1 MSLTVNTNT
10 ASLNALTQLGR
21 ANRNL
26 ASSFKKLSSGLRIT
40 SAADDAAGLAV
51 AENLDSR
58 TRSARQAVRNTNDG
72 ISLIQT
78 AEGSAEAVQNMVKRM
93 RELAVQSAS
102 DTLQNTER
110 SYIND
115 EFATLASE
123 IDRIA
128 AVTAFN
134 GIQLADGSRPSLDV
148 QVGFNNSVN
157 DRITVTLGD
166 LQSSTLGIDTGTI
179 NVATA
184 GSAQAALSILDTALD
199 SINSYRA
206 DFGAAQNR
214 LETSMTN
221 LETFIEN
228 AESAESRIRDADFAY
243 ETAELSRNQI
253 IQQAGVSVLAQANS
267 ITQGALRLIG

>member
-1 MSLTVNTNT
+1 MSLTVNTNS
-10 ASLNALTQLGR
+10 ASLNALTQLGQ

-26 ASSFKKLSSGLRIT
+26 ASSFSKLSSGLRIT

-51 AENLDSR
+51 AENLDAQ

-102 DTLQNTER
+102 ETLQDTER

-115 EFATLASE
+115 EFSTLAAE

-128 AVTAFN
+128 AVTEFN
-134 GIQLADGSRPSLDV
+134 GIQLSNTNTSLDV
-148 QVGFNNSVN
+148 QVGFNNTTN
-157 DRITVTLGD
+157 DRISITLGD

-179 NVATA
+179 NVASA
-184 GSAQAALSILDTALD
+184 ASAQAALVSLDTALD

-214 LETSMTN
+214 LETSLTN

-228 AESAESRIRDADFAY
+228 AESAESRIRDADFAF